1 MIREFFTRNIGLK
14 ISSLVVAV
22 LLWFFVTL
30 GGRVEI
36 SMDIPVAFIN
46 IPPKLEVFDAPHTI
60 SVDIK
65 GQERILRNLKKNEV
79 RAVIDLHE
87 AKAGRAFFTL
97 SKNNIKLPENLVVT
111 AIDPETI
118 SLKIETQLTKTVSVK
133 PSVTGLPE
141 KGFVISDVKV
151 VPNEVVLE
159 GPKSVISKI
168 YSVKT
173 EPLDINGINSDLKY
187 RANLNVSDATI
198 RKNIDKVDVFI
209 SVEKIR

>member
-1 MIREFFTRNIGLK
+1 MIREFITKNIGLK

-22 LLWFFVTL
+22 LLWFFVIL
-30 GGRVEI
+30 SGRVEI
-36 SMDIPVAFIN
+36 SMDIPVTFVN
-46 IPPKLEVFDAPHTI
+46 VPPKLEVFDAPDTV

-65 GQERILRNLKKNEV
+65 GQERILRSLKKNEV
-79 RAVIDLHE
+79 SAVIDLRD

-97 SKNNIKLPENLVVT
+97 SKNNIRLPKNLIVT
-111 AIDPETI
+111 GIDPETVG
-118 SLKIETQLTKTVSVK
+118 LTIETQLNKTVTVR
-133 PSVTGLPE
+133 PAVTGLPE
-141 KGFVISDVKV
+141 KGFVIADVKV
-151 VPNEVVLE
+151 VPDEVVLE
-159 GPKSVISKI
+159 GPRSVISKI

-187 RANLNVSDATI
+187 RANLNVSDSNI

>member
-1 MIREFFTRNIGLK
+1 MIREFITKNIGLK

-22 LLWFFVTL
+22 LLWFFVIL
-30 GGRVEI
+30 SGRVEI
-36 SMDIPVAFIN
+36 SMDIPVTFIN
-46 IPPKLEVFDAPHTI
+46 VPQKLEVFDAPDTV

-65 GQERILRNLKKNEV
+65 GQDRILRSLKKNEV
-79 RAVIDLHE
+79 RAVIDLRD

-97 SKNNIKLPENLVVT
+97 SKNNIRLPENLIVT
-111 AIDPETI
+111 GIDPETV
-118 SLKIETQLTKTVSVK
+118 SLKIETQLNKTVRVK
-133 PSVTGLPE
+133 PAVTGLPE
-141 KGFVISDVKV
+141 KGFVIADVKV
-151 VPNEVVLE
+151 VPDEVVLK

-187 RANLNVSDATI
+187 RANLNVSDSNI

>member
-141 KGFVISDVKV
+141 KGFVIADVKV